1 MLHIH
6 TVLTQRH
13 FLCQYQSIQ
22 MKDDDLAEAHIP
34 LKISYIY
41 NSCDSHMHAYK
52 HTLTEKNVSFSLLY
66 EHYLIYFPL
75 H

>member
-1 MLHIH
+1 
-6 TVLTQRH
+6 
-13 FLCQYQSIQ
+13 
-22 MKDDDLAEAHIP
+22 
-34 LKISYIY
+34 
-41 NSCDSHMHAYK
+41 MHAYK